1 MSLKTKQAMADRSS
15 PAQPW
20 DLRGVVLGE
29 RYRIVDLLASG
40 GMGHIYRAVQLPLG
54 RLVALKVLRPHTIR
68 DARDPTAP
76 QRFLR
81 EAATLARLSHPNT
94 VTIYDYGETEV
105 HGVPTF
111 YMAMELVPG
120 LPLHVV
126 MHDEGAFEEERALRI
141 VWEVARAMRQAHRES
156 VVHRDLKPSNIMLTR
171 TDQGESVKVL
181 DFGIAKLLTEDF
193 ESLTLDNRVVGSP
206 RYMSPEQILQQ
217 EVDGRAD
224 IYALGVVLFEML
236 TGQPPFH
243 GGGASETMIAHVKH
257 PVPCLRGPGG
267 CKFTTTTES
276 IVRRCLAKDPD
287 DRYQDVSELMFA
299 IRTTCWVGAEADTPE
314 PAETEISLVTEV
326 MTALQQTGVKQVW
339 KTQARF
345 AAAGFVAMALVAA
358 GGWAGQVV
366 EHEQDSTTED
376 WASADVT
383 HGESMRFAEVVNGA
397 ERGEVER
404 DIVVSTGGELG
415 LIKSGSVAEGS
426 AWIRLESDPVGA
438 SVWEG
443 NARLGDTPLRVVVDR
458 QRQSH
463 RVFELRKEGYL
474 ATPLAWA
481 SELAGSPGVV
491 QLKETPYVHR

>member
-1 MSLKTKQAMADRSS
+1 MSLSTKQGVAHRPS

-68 DARDPTAP
+68 DAGDPTAP

-105 HGVPTF
+105 RGLPTF

-120 LPLHVV
+120 RPLHVV

-236 TGQPPFH
+236 TGRPPFY

-267 CKFTTTTES
+267 RKFTETAES

-287 DRYQDVSELMFA
+287 DRFQDVSELMFA
-299 IRTTCWVGAEADTPE
+299 IRTTCWLGAEAETPE
-314 PAETEISLVTEV
+314 REESEISLATEV
-326 MTALQQTGVKQVW
+326 MTALQQAGVTQVW

-358 GGWAGQVV
+358 GGWAGQV
-366 EHEQDSTTED
+366 EEKPDSTKGD
-376 WASADVT
+376 WASVDVT
-383 HGESMRFAEVVNGA
+383 HGESMRSAEVVNRA
-397 ERGEVER
+397 ERGVVVRDVVVPTDGEV
-404 DIVVSTGGELG
+404 G
-415 LIKSGSVAEGS
+415 LIKSESVAEGS
-426 AWIRLESDPVGA
+426 AWIRIESDPVGA

-443 NARLGDTPLRVVVDR
+443 NARLGNTPLRVVVDR

-491 QLKETPYVHR
+491 QLRENPYAHR